1 MSEKQE
7 KQIKKKPFEELT
19 ITDNYMFQ
27 ALMRDVKKVKP
38 LLEMILGKKIRN
50 IVIIEPEKT
59 LDTGY
64 TSRGIRMDVYAED
77 DENVV
82 YDIEMQGF
90 KKSHFGRRFRYYQ
103 SAMDV
108 DVVNKGESFGKLRK
122 SYIIFFTCYDPY
134 GKGWYMYP
142 FGTMCKWDSEIV
154 MDDEAERIVLN
165 TKGYR
170 DKEGHEVNEAVKE
183 LLAYMDGEAPKS
195 DYTKMLDESI
205 REIKQNEERRR
216 EYMSI
221 NTFAAD
227 EREMGDYIRI
237 VQQVR
242 SSNGILPDEVLIK
255 VLCIPKRI
263 LDNVRKVV
271 DEHPDWDNE
280 DVAEEVLGQEV

>member
-1 MSEKQE
+1 
-7 KQIKKKPFEELT
+7 
-19 ITDNYMFQ
+19 
-27 ALMRDVKKVKP
+27 
-38 LLEMILGKKIRN
+38 
-50 IVIIEPEKT
+50 
-59 LDTGY
+59 
-64 TSRGIRMDVYAED
+64 
-77 DENVV
+77 
-82 YDIEMQGF
+82 
-90 KKSHFGRRFRYYQ
+90 
-103 SAMDV
+103 
-108 DVVNKGESFGKLRK
+108 
-122 SYIIFFTCYDPY
+122 
-134 GKGWYMYP
+134 MYP